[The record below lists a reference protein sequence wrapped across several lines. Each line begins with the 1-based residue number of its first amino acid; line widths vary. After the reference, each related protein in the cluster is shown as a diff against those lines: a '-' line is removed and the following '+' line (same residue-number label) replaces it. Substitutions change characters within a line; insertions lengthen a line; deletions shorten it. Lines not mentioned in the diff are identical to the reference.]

1 MTQTTQTTQPM
12 TLTPPTLPRRPAT
25 AFPLILIGLG
35 IFFLLA
41 NVGFVDSGAW
51 MRLAALW
58 PVALVLIGADLLLRE
73 RSTAAVLIVEILV
86 IAASIVYA
94 AAGPGTLVPVGTNST
109 TVGREGAKSLAL
121 NLSYGAG
128 ALKLHGGA
136 TALVEVQSTRSD
148 ARVQDVRHDGTA
160 ASVSISPT
168 QDETFI
174 LGSDRRWDVAVPSD
188 TPLTLTMNVG
198 AGDFDLDLR
207 DVQLRSARIANGASQ
222 LVVRLP
228 QATGDVPV
236 TIETGASSVTF
247 EIPAGVAYRVRTTGG
262 LNTVNGIDEA
272 GSYGVSA
279 DRFTIL
285 VNGGLTTVTIK

>member
-1 MTQTTQTTQPM
+1 MTTQPM
-12 TLTPPTLPRRPAT
+12 TLTPPALPRRPAT

-35 IFFLLA
+35 IVFLLA
-41 NVGFVDSGAW
+41 NGGFVDGGAW

-58 PVALVLIGADLLLRE
+58 PVALVMIGADLLLRD
-73 RSTAAVLIVEILV
+73 RSTAAVLIVEVLV

-94 AAGPGTLVPVGTNST
+94 VAGPGTVVPIGTNST

-121 NLSYGAG
+121 NLNYGAG
-128 ALKLHGGA
+128 ALTLHGGA

-160 ASVSISPT
+160 AFVTISPT
-168 QDETFI
+168 QNDTF
-174 LGSDRRWDVAVPSD
+174 LFGPDRRWDVAVPSD

-207 DVQLRSARIANGASQ
+207 DVQLRGARISNGASQ

-228 QATGDVPV
+228 QATGDIPV

-247 EIPAGVAYRVRTTGG
+247 QIPDGVAYRVRTSGG
-262 LNTVNGIDEA
+262 LNTVNGIDET
-272 GSYGVSA
+272 GSYGISTN
-279 DRFTIL
+279 RFTIL
-285 VNGGLTTVTIK
+285 VNGGLSTVTIK